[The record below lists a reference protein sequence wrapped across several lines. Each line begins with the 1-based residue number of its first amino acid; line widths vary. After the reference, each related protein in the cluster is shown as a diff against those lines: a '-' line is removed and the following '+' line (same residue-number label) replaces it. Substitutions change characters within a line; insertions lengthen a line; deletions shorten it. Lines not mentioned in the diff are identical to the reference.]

1 MDGLVTLERFWGEHA
16 DWSQKTFGSDIER
29 GPEGPLKHLALE
41 VQECL
46 ANTGDLEEYADLIL
60 LTFDACRRAGFD
72 YSDLTLACYRKLSKN
87 RERKWPKTSPDQPV
101 EHIREGEVQIRE
113 GAD

>member
-1 MDGLVTLERFWGEHA
+1 MLMTLERFWTEHA

-41 VQECL
+41 VQECM
-46 ANTGDLEEYADLIL
+46 ASPGDLEEYADLIL
-60 LTFDACRRAGFD
+60 LAFDACRRAGFD
-72 YSDLTLACYRKLSKN
+72 YSDLVLACYRKLEKN
-87 RERKWPKTSPDQPV
+87 RVRRWQKAAPGEPT
-101 EHIREGEVQIRE
+101 EHVRDFEVSQIHE